1 MSLTSFLLVAMASVI
16 MLFIHLYLIFMEC
29 SKVFV
34 QQLYI
39 EAKTYNEDSRTTARV
54 LLLLISIIGYSI
66 LLFGSG
72 LSIKGLRIE
81 SLLVILISFI
91 VIVVVRLLMRKY
103 NSERFNSVLPCI
115 NLLSFMALA
124 DVIIL
129 GLFR

>member
-1 MSLTSFLLVAMASVI
+1 MSLTSFLIVAITSVI
-16 MLFIHLYLIFMEC
+16 VLFVHLYLIFMEC
-29 SKVFV
+29 SKIFV
-34 QQLYI
+34 PQLYI
-39 EAKTYNEDSRTTARV
+39 EAEKYKEDSRTTAMV
-54 LLLLISIIGYSI
+54 LLLISIVGYSI

-81 SLLVILISFI
+81 SLLVILVSFI
-91 VIVVVRLLMRKY
+91 VIIVVRLLMRKY
-103 NSERFNSVLPCI
+103 NAERFNSVSPCI

>member
-1 MSLTSFLLVAMASVI
+1 MSLTSFLMVAITSI
-16 MLFIHLYLIFMEC
+16 IILFIHLYLIFMEC

-34 QQLYI
+34 PQLYI
-39 EAKTYNEDSRTTARV
+39 EAKAYNEDSRTTARV
-54 LLLLISIIGYSI
+54 LLLISIIGYSI

-81 SLLVILISFI
+81 SLLVVLISFI
-91 VIVVVRLLMRKY
+91 VIAVVRLLMRKY
-103 NSERFNSVLPCI
+103 NTERFNSASPCI
-115 NLLSFMALA
+115 NLLSFMVLA

>member
-1 MSLTSFLLVAMASVI
+1 MSLTSFLMVAITSI
-16 MLFIHLYLIFMEC
+16 IILFVHLYLIFMEC

-34 QQLYI
+34 PQLYI
-39 EAKTYNEDSRTTARV
+39 EAKVYNEDSRTTARV
-54 LLLLISIIGYSI
+54 LLLISIIGYSI

-81 SLLVILISFI
+81 SLLVVLISFI

-103 NSERFNSVLPCI
+103 NSERFNYVSPCI

>member
-1 MSLTSFLLVAMASVI
+1 MSLTSFLMVAITSVI
-16 MLFIHLYLIFMEC
+16 ILFVHLYLIFMEC
-29 SKVFV
+29 SKVFIP
-34 QQLYI
+34 QFYI
-39 EAKTYNEDSRTTARV
+39 EAKTYNDDSRTTARV
-54 LLLLISIIGYSI
+54 LLLISIIGYSI

-81 SLLVILISFI
+81 SLLVVLISFV
-91 VIVVVRLLMRKY
+91 VIVVVRLLIRKY

>member
-1 MSLTSFLLVAMASVI
+1 MSLTSFLMVAITSVI
-16 MLFIHLYLIFMEC
+16 ILFVHLYLIFMEC
-29 SKVFV
+29 SKVFIP
-34 QQLYI
+34 QFYI

-54 LLLLISIIGYSI
+54 LLLISIIGYSI

-91 VIVVVRLLMRKY
+91 VIVVVRLLIRKY

-115 NLLSFMALA
+115 NLLSFMVLA

>member
-1 MSLTSFLLVAMASVI
+1 MSLISFLMVAITSVI
-16 MLFIHLYLIFMEC
+16 ILFVHLYLIFMEC
-29 SKVFV
+29 SKIFV
-34 QQLYI
+34 PQLYI
-39 EAKTYNEDSRTTARV
+39 EAEKYKEDSRTTAMV
-54 LLLLISIIGYSI
+54 LLLISIIGYSI

-103 NSERFNSVLPCI
+103 NTERFNSVLPCV

>member
-1 MSLTSFLLVAMASVI
+1 MSLTSFLMVAITSVI
-16 MLFIHLYLIFMEC
+16 MLFVHLYLIFMEC

-34 QQLYI
+34 PQLYI
-39 EAKTYNEDSRTTARV
+39 EAKAYNEDSRTTARV
-54 LLLLISIIGYSI
+54 LLLISIVGYSI

-72 LSIKGLRIE
+72 LSIKGLRTE
-81 SLLVILISFI
+81 SLLVILVSFI
-91 VIVVVRLLMRKY
+91 VIIVVRLLMRKY

-124 DVIIL
+124 DVIVL

>member
-16 MLFIHLYLIFMEC
+16 ILFIHIYLIFMEC

-34 QQLYI
+34 PQLYI
-39 EAKTYNEDSRTTARV
+39 EAKAYNEDSRTTARV
-54 LLLLISIIGYSI
+54 LLLISIIGYSI

-72 LSIKGLRIE
+72 LSIKRLRIE
-81 SLLVILISFI
+81 SLLVILVSFI

-103 NSERFNSVLPCI
+103 NSERFNSVSPCI

-124 DVIIL
+124 DAIIS

>member
-1 MSLTSFLLVAMASVI
+1 MSLISFLMVAITSVI
-16 MLFIHLYLIFMEC
+16 ILFVHLYLIFMEC
-29 SKVFV
+29 SKIFV
-34 QQLYI
+34 PQLYI
-39 EAKTYNEDSRTTARV
+39 EAEKYKEDSRTTAMV
-54 LLLLISIIGYSI
+54 LLLISIIGYSI

-103 NSERFNSVLPCI
+103 NTERFNSVLPCV
-115 NLLSFMALA
+115 NLLSFMDLA

>member
-1 MSLTSFLLVAMASVI
+1 MSLTSFLMVAITSI
-16 MLFIHLYLIFMEC
+16 IILFIHLYLIFMEC

-34 QQLYI
+34 PQLYI
-39 EAKTYNEDSRTTARV
+39 EAKAYNEDSRTTARV
-54 LLLLISIIGYSI
+54 LLLISIVGYSI

-72 LSIKGLRIE
+72 LSIKGLRTE
-81 SLLVILISFI
+81 SLLVILVSFI
-91 VIVVVRLLMRKY
+91 VIIVVRLLMRKY

-124 DVIIL
+124 DVIVL

>member
-1 MSLTSFLLVAMASVI
+1 MSLTSFLVIAITSVTL
-16 MLFIHLYLIFMEC
+16 LFLHLYLIFVEC

-34 QQLYI
+34 PQLYI
-39 EAKTYNEDSRTTARV
+39 EAEKYKEDSKTTAMV
-54 LLLLISIIGYSI
+54 FLPISIAGYGI

-72 LSIKGLRIE
+72 SSTKAISIE
-81 SLLVILISFI
+81 SLLVILVSFI
-91 VIVVVRLLMRKY
+91 VMVVVRLLMRKY
-103 NSERFNSVLPCI
+103 NTERFNSVLPCI

>member
-54 LLLLISIIGYSI
+54 LLLISVIGYSI

-72 LSIKGLRIE
+72 LSIKGLGIE
-81 SLLVILISFI
+81 SLLVILVSFI
-91 VIVVVRLLMRKY
+91 VIVIVRLLMRKY
-103 NSERFNSVLPCI
+103 NTERFNSVSPCI
-115 NLLSFMALA
+115 NLLSFMVLA
-124 DVIIL
+124 DAIIL

>member
-1 MSLTSFLLVAMASVI
+1 MSLTSFLMVAMASVI
-16 MLFIHLYLIFMEC
+16 ILFIHIYLIFMEC

-54 LLLLISIIGYSI
+54 LLLISIIGYSI

-81 SLLVILISFI
+81 SLLVVLISFI
-91 VIVVVRLLMRKY
+91 VIAVVRLLMRKY
-103 NSERFNSVLPCI
+103 NTERFNYILPCV
-115 NLLSFMALA
+115 NLLSIMALVDA
-124 DVIIL
+124 III
-129 GLFR
+129 GLVR

>member
-1 MSLTSFLLVAMASVI
+1 MSLTSFLMVAITSI
-16 MLFIHLYLIFMEC
+16 IILFIHLYLIFMEC

-34 QQLYI
+34 PQLYI
-39 EAKTYNEDSRTTARV
+39 EAKTYNEDSRTTAMV
-54 LLLLISIIGYSI
+54 LLLISIVGYSI

-81 SLLVILISFI
+81 SLLVILVSFI

-103 NSERFNSVLPCI
+103 NSERFNSVSPCI

>member
-1 MSLTSFLLVAMASVI
+1 MSLTLFLMVAITSVI
-16 MLFIHLYLIFMEC
+16 ILFIHLYLIFMEC
-29 SKVFV
+29 SKVFIP
-34 QQLYI
+34 QFYI

-54 LLLLISIIGYSI
+54 LLLISIVGYSI

-72 LSIKGLRIE
+72 LSIKGLRTE

-91 VIVVVRLLMRKY
+91 VIVVVRSLIRKY

>member
-1 MSLTSFLLVAMASVI
+1 MSLTSFLMVAITSVI
-16 MLFIHLYLIFMEC
+16 MLFVHLYLIFMEC

-34 QQLYI
+34 PQLYI
-39 EAKTYNEDSRTTARV
+39 EAKAYNEDSRTTARV
-54 LLLLISIIGYSI
+54 LLLISIVGYSI

-81 SLLVILISFI
+81 S
-91 VIVVVRLLMRKY
+91 
-103 NSERFNSVLPCI
+103 
-115 NLLSFMALA
+115 FMALA

>member
-1 MSLTSFLLVAMASVI
+1 MSLTSFLMVAITSVI
-16 MLFIHLYLIFMEC
+16 ILFVHLYLIFMEC

-34 QQLYI
+34 PQLYI
-39 EAKTYNEDSRTTARV
+39 EAKAYNEDSRTTARV
-54 LLLLISIIGYSI
+54 LLLISIIGYSI

>member
-1 MSLTSFLLVAMASVI
+1 MSLISFLMVAITSVI
-16 MLFIHLYLIFMEC
+16 ILFVHLYLIFMEC
-29 SKVFV
+29 SKIFV
-34 QQLYI
+34 PQLYI
-39 EAKTYNEDSRTTARV
+39 EAEKYKEDSRTTAMV
-54 LLLLISIIGYSI
+54 FLLISIVGYSI

-103 NSERFNSVLPCI
+103 SAERFNSVLPCV
-115 NLLSFMALA
+115 NLLSLMALA

-129 GLFR
+129 GLVR

>member
-1 MSLTSFLLVAMASVI
+1 MSLTSFLIVAITSVI
-16 MLFIHLYLIFMEC
+16 VLFVHLYLIFMEC
-29 SKVFV
+29 SKIFV
-34 QQLYI
+34 PQLYI
-39 EAKTYNEDSRTTARV
+39 EAEKYKEDSRTTARI
-54 LLLLISIIGYSI
+54 LLLMSIIGYSI

-81 SLLVILISFI
+81 SLLVVLISFI

-124 DVIIL
+124 DVIVL

>member
-1 MSLTSFLLVAMASVI
+1 MSLTSFLMVAITSVI
-16 MLFIHLYLIFMEC
+16 MLFVHLYLVFMEC

-34 QQLYI
+34 PQLYI
-39 EAKTYNEDSRTTARV
+39 EAKAYNEDSRTTARV
-54 LLLLISIIGYSI
+54 LLLINIIGYSI

-72 LSIKGLRIE
+72 LSIKRLRIE
-81 SLLVILISFI
+81 SLLVILVSFI
-91 VIVVVRLLMRKY
+91 VIVVVRLLMGKY

>member
-1 MSLTSFLLVAMASVI
+1 MSLTSFLMVAVTSVI
-16 MLFIHLYLIFMEC
+16 MLFVHLYLIFMEC

-34 QQLYI
+34 PQLYI
-39 EAKTYNEDSRTTARV
+39 EAKAYNEDFRTTARV
-54 LLLLISIIGYSI
+54 LLLISIVGYSI

-81 SLLVILISFI
+81 SLLVILVSFI
-91 VIVVVRLLMRKY
+91 VIIVVRLLMRKY
-103 NSERFNSVLPCI
+103 NTERFNSVLPCI

>member
-1 MSLTSFLLVAMASVI
+1 MSLTSFLMVAMASVI
-16 MLFIHLYLIFMEC
+16 ILFIHIYLIFMEC

-54 LLLLISIIGYSI
+54 LLLISIIGYSI

-81 SLLVILISFI
+81 SLLVVLISFI
-91 VIVVVRLLMRKY
+91 VIAVVRLLMRKY
-103 NSERFNSVLPCI
+103 NTERFNSVLPCI

>member
-1 MSLTSFLLVAMASVI
+1 MNLTSFLMVAITSVI
-16 MLFIHLYLIFMEC
+16 ILFIHLYLIFMEC

-34 QQLYI
+34 PQLYI
-39 EAKTYNEDSRTTARV
+39 EAKAYNEDSRTTARV
-54 LLLLISIIGYSI
+54 LLLISIVGYSI

-72 LSIKGLRIE
+72 LSIKGLRTE
-81 SLLVILISFI
+81 SLLVILVSFI
-91 VIVVVRLLMRKY
+91 VIIVVRLLMRKY

-124 DVIIL
+124 DVIVL

>member
-1 MSLTSFLLVAMASVI
+1 MSLTSFLVLAITSVTL
-16 MLFIHLYLIFMEC
+16 LFLHLYLIFVEC

-34 QQLYI
+34 TQLYI
-39 EAKTYNEDSRTTARV
+39 EAEKYKEDSRTTAMV
-54 LLLLISIIGYSI
+54 FLPISIVGYSI

-72 LSIKGLRIE
+72 LSTKTISIE
-81 SLLVILISFI
+81 SLLVILVSFI
-91 VIVVVRLLMRKY
+91 VMIIVRLLMRKY
-103 NSERFNSVLPCI
+103 NTERFNSVLPCI

>member
-1 MSLTSFLLVAMASVI
+1 MSLTSFLMVAITSVI
-16 MLFIHLYLIFMEC
+16 ILFVHLYLIFMEC

-34 QQLYI
+34 PQFYI
-39 EAKTYNEDSRTTARV
+39 EAKAYNEDSRTTARV
-54 LLLLISIIGYSI
+54 LLLISIIGYSI

-81 SLLVILISFI
+81 SLLVILVSFI
-91 VIVVVRLLMRKY
+91 VIIVVRLLMRKY

-124 DVIIL
+124 DVIVL

>member
-1 MSLTSFLLVAMASVI
+1 MSLTSFLMVAITSVI
-16 MLFIHLYLIFMEC
+16 MLFVHLYLVFMEC

-34 QQLYI
+34 PQLYI
-39 EAKTYNEDSRTTARV
+39 EAKAYNEDSRTTARV
-54 LLLLISIIGYSI
+54 LLLISIVGYSI

-81 SLLVILISFI
+81 SLLVILVSFI
-91 VIVVVRLLMRKY
+91 VIIVVRLLMRKY

-124 DVIIL
+124 DVIVL

>member
-16 MLFIHLYLIFMEC
+16 ILFIHIYLIFMEC

-54 LLLLISIIGYSI
+54 LLLISIIGYSI

-81 SLLVILISFI
+81 SLLVVLISFI
-91 VIVVVRLLMRKY
+91 VIAVVRLLMRKY
-103 NSERFNSVLPCI
+103 NTERFNSVLPCI

>member
-34 QQLYI
+34 PQLYI
-39 EAKTYNEDSRTTARV
+39 EAKAYNEDSRTTARV
-54 LLLLISIIGYSI
+54 LLLISIIGYSI

-81 SLLVILISFI
+81 SLLVVLISFI

-103 NSERFNSVLPCI
+103 NSERFNYVSPCI

>member
-1 MSLTSFLLVAMASVI
+1 MSLTLFLMVAITSVMI
-16 MLFIHLYLIFMEC
+16 LFVHIYLIFMEC

-34 QQLYI
+34 PQFYI
-39 EAKTYNEDSRTTARV
+39 EAKTYNGDSRTTARV
-54 LLLLISIIGYSI
+54 LLLVSIIGYGI

-72 LSIKGLRIE
+72 LSIKQLGIE
-81 SLLVILISFI
+81 SLLVILVSFI

-115 NLLSFMALA
+115 NLLSFMALV

>member
-16 MLFIHLYLIFMEC
+16 ILFIHIYLIFMEC

-39 EAKTYNEDSRTTARV
+39 EAKTYNEYSRTTARV
-54 LLLLISIIGYSI
+54 LLLISIIGYSI

-81 SLLVILISFI
+81 SLLVVLISFI
-91 VIVVVRLLMRKY
+91 VIAVVRLLMRKY
-103 NSERFNSVLPCI
+103 NTERFNSVLPCI

>member
-1 MSLTSFLLVAMASVI
+1 MSLTSFLMVAITSVI
-16 MLFIHLYLIFMEC
+16 ILFVHLYLIFMEC
-29 SKVFV
+29 SNVFIP
-34 QQLYI
+34 QFYI

-54 LLLLISIIGYSI
+54 LLLISIVGYSI

-81 SLLVILISFI
+81 SLLVILVSFI
-91 VIVVVRLLMRKY
+91 VIIVVRLLMRKY
-103 NSERFNSVLPCI
+103 NTERFNSVLPCI